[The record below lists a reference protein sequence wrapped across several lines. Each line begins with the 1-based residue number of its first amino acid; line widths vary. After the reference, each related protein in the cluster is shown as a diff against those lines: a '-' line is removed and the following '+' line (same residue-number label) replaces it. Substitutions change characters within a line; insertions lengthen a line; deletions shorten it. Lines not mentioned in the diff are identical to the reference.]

1 MTEEAAALKQKSALI
16 KISRLFTMVACTKR
30 TSTCLHGMT
39 SAATEKRINY
49 VKTHQCV
56 FVKPFDETNGK

>member
-1 MTEEAAALKQKSALI
+1 